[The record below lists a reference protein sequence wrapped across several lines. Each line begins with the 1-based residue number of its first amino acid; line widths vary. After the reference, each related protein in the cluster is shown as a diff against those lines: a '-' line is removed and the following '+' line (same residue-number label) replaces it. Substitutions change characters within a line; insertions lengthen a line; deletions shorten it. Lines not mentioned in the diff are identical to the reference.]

1 MMKRYYIQ
9 VITILIAVIFIIRLV
24 SLQILNS
31 EYKYMSEN
39 NAVLESPVYPERG
52 FIYDRNGEIL
62 VANQIAYDLMVIP
75 ENTNKFDTL
84 ELSELINIPIKDFKL
99 NFSKAIKFSNKI
111 PSIILSEISKKEHAC
126 DKK

>member
-52 FIYDRNGEIL
+52 FIYDRNGELI
-62 VANQIAYDLMVIP
+62 VATQIA
-75 ENTNKFDTL
+75 
-84 ELSELINIPIKDFKL
+84 
-99 NFSKAIKFSNKI
+99 
-111 PSIILSEISKKEHAC
+111 
-126 DKK
+126 

>member
-1 MMKRYYIQ
+1 MKRYYIQ

-62 VANQIAYDLMVIP
+62 VANQIAYQ
-75 ENTNKFDTL
+75 NR
-84 ELSELINIPIKDFKL
+84 
-99 NFSKAIKFSNKI
+99 
-111 PSIILSEISKKEHAC
+111 
-126 DKK
+126 